1 MPLVPFDRLPDDA
14 RLWVFAA
21 ITPLDDVDA
30 PRLMAA
36 VDGYLLTWTAHGAP
50 LTCGREF
57 RDEHFLA
64 VGVDERASDPSGCSI
79 DGLFRV
85 LQDAEEGIG
94 TSMLGG
100 GRIFFR
106 GAGGVVI
113 SCTRQ
118 QFEAMAA
125 RSEVDAE
132 TVVFDTTV
140 STAADFR
147 ARFERRARESWH
159 SQLFP
164 ASGGQARR

>member
-1 MPLVPFDRLPDDA
+1 MPLVPLDSLPNDA
-14 RLWVFAA
+14 RAWVFAA
-21 ITPLDDVDA
+21 DPALDAARSAQLLATVDA
-30 PRLMAA
+30 YLPTWKAHGSPLTVGRSLTDGRFLTVA
-36 VDGYLLTWTAHGAP
+36 VDQHTAGA
-50 LTCGREF
+50 
-57 RDEHFLA
+57 
-64 VGVDERASDPSGCSI
+64 SGCSI

-106 GAGGVVI
+106 GAGGLVI

-125 RSEVDAE
+125 RGEVDAE